1 MQKQVIQLTVNG
13 ERHAVAVA
21 PAWTLVDALR
31 NALGLTG
38 TKESC
43 GTGDCGACTILANG
57 EPICACL
64 MLAVDAEELDLVT
77 IEGLARDG
85 QLDPLQAT
93 FVERGAV
100 QCGFC
105 TPGMILAARA
115 LLNENPR
122 PSEAEVREALGG
134 NLCRCTGYAKIVD
147 AVLAAAAQAPAG
159 GR

>member
-1 MQKQVIQLTVNG
+1 MERRLIRLRVNG
-13 ERHAVAVA
+13 EQHSVAVY
-21 PAWTLVDALR
+21 PSWTLVDTLR
-31 NALGLTG
+31 NVLGLTG

-43 GTGDCGACTILANG
+43 GTGDCGACTVLADG

-64 MLAVDAEELDLVT
+64 ILAGDAEELDLVT
-77 IEGLARDG
+77 IEGLDRDG
-85 QLDPLQAT
+85 QLDPLQVA

-115 LLNENPR
+115 LLNTNPR
-122 PSEAEVREALGG
+122 PTEAEVREGLGG

-147 AVLAAAAQAPAG
+147 AVLAAAGQVPAG

>member
-1 MQKQVIQLTVNG
+1 MEKRLIRLRVNG
-13 ERHAVAVA
+13 EHHTVAVY
-21 PAWTLVDALR
+21 PSWTLVDTLR

-43 GTGDCGACTILANG
+43 GTGDCGACTVLADG

-64 MLAVDAEELDLVT
+64 MLAVDAEGLDLLT
-77 IEGLARDG
+77 IEGLGRDG
-85 QLDPLQAT
+85 QPDPLQVA

-105 TPGMILAARA
+105 TPGMILTAWA
-115 LLNENPR
+115 LLNANPC
-122 PSEAEVREALGG
+122 PSEPEVREALGG

-147 AVLAAAAQAPAG
+147 AVLAAAGQAPPG

>member
-1 MQKQVIQLTVNG
+1 MQRQAFELTVNG
-13 ERHAVAVA
+13 ERHQVAV
-21 PAWTLVDALR
+21 PPGWTLVDTLR

-38 TKESC
+38 TKEAC
-43 GTGDCGACTILANG
+43 GTGDCGACTVLADG

-64 MLAVDAEELDLVT
+64 MLAVDAQGLDIVT
-77 IEGLARDG
+77 IEGLARAG
-85 QLDPLQAT
+85 RPDPLQVA

-115 LLNENPR
+115 LLNANPR
-122 PSEAEVREALGG
+122 PGEAEVREALGG

-147 AVLAAAAQAPAG
+147 AVLAAA
-159 GR
+159 GRAEGEGS